1 MDLTKE
7 EENALNGKYGQGLEK
22 AYKILVAIGKANNAT
37 KFIPIKWA
45 HISGVNFNTIG
56 EAGAKFLNSFD
67 KNKGVSVI
75 STLNPMGYDSKLD
88 NNLSDNF
95 KEKQIDIV
103 NSYTQLGVKPTF
115 TCIPYEIFDL
125 PKDSNVSFAESN
137 AAVFINSILGI
148 KTNKESA
155 LSALASALTGKAPYS
170 DLLIDEMRKPRV
182 RIKLETK
189 VYSETDYGLLG
200 YFAGKTINENCVGIE
215 KIQYL
220 NIMKSKAL
228 SAGLGTSG
236 MCAMFSIKQENN
248 NSEVISFGKEE
259 MKKTKEELDTC
270 EKGELIV
277 FGSPQLGNTELY
289 NLSKIT
295 EGKVFKKKCMI
306 FCPRIISDSVRN
318 RDIIMNLKKAGA
330 EIICD
335 ACTCLTP
342 LITKENY
349 DSIVTNSIKCA
360 YYMKKS
366 NKIDVALKDMRNI
379 IKEYCE

>member
-7 EENALNGKYGQGLEK
+7 EENALNGKYGSGLEK
-22 AYKILVAIGKANNAT
+22 AYKILEAIGRANNAT

-56 EAGAKFLNSFD
+56 EAGVKFLKDLD
-67 KNKGVSVI
+67 KNTNVSVTT
-75 STLNPMGYDSKLD
+75 TLNPMGYDSRLD
-88 NNLSDNF
+88 NDLSANF
-95 KEKQIDIV
+95 KEKQRDII
-103 NSYTQLGVKPTF
+103 NSYTQLGVNPTF

-125 PKDSNVSFAESN
+125 PKEGNVSFAESN
-137 AAVFINSILGI
+137 AAVFSNSILGI

-155 LSALASALTGKAPYS
+155 ISALASALTGKVPYS
-170 DLLIDEMRKPRV
+170 DLLIDEMRKPRIK
-182 RIKLETK
+182 IKLETK
-189 VYSETDYGLLG
+189 VESETDYGLLG
-200 YFAGKTINENCVGIE
+200 YFAGKTINENSVGIE
-215 KIQYL
+215 KIKDL
-220 NIMKSKAL
+220 NLMNGKAL

-236 MCAMFSIKQENN
+236 MCGMFSIKNHNN
-248 NSEVISFGKEE
+248 AELISFGKEE
-259 MKKTKEELDTC
+259 MNKTREELDTA

-277 FGSPQLGNTELY
+277 FGSPQLGHTELD

-295 EGKVFKKKCMI
+295 KGKTFKKKCMI
-306 FCPRIISDSVRN
+306 FCPRIVSESIRN
-318 RDIIMNLKKAGA
+318 REIILKLQKAGA

-342 LITKENY
+342 LITRDNY

-366 NKIDVALKDMRNI
+366 NKIDVALKDMRTI
-379 IKEYCE
+379 VTEYCE

>member
-7 EENALNGKYGQGLEK
+7 EENALNGKYGSGLEK
-22 AYKILVAIGKANNAT
+22 AYKILEAIGKANYAT

-56 EAGAKFLNSFD
+56 EAGVKFLKDLD
-67 KNKGVSVI
+67 KNTRVSVTT
-75 STLNPMGYDSKLD
+75 TLNPMGYDSKLD
-88 NNLSDNF
+88 NDLSDNF
-95 KEKQIDIV
+95 KEKQRDIIS
-103 NSYTQLGVKPTF
+103 SYTQLGVNPTF

-137 AAVFINSILGI
+137 AAVFSNSILGI

-155 LSALASALTGKAPYS
+155 ISALASALTGKVPYS
-170 DLLIDEMRKPRV
+170 DLLIDEMRKPRIK
-182 RIKLETK
+182 IKLETK
-189 VYSETDYGLLG
+189 VESETDYGLLG
-200 YFAGKTINENCVGIE
+200 YFAGKTINENSVGIE
-215 KIQYL
+215 KIQDL
-220 NIMKSKAL
+220 NLMNGKAL

-236 MCAMFSIKQENN
+236 MCGMFSIKNN
-248 NSEVISFGKEE
+248 NNAELISFGKEE
-259 MKKTKEELDTC
+259 MKKTREELDTA

-277 FGSPQLGNTELY
+277 FGSPQLGQTELY
-289 NLSKIT
+289 TLSKII
-295 EGKVFKKKCMI
+295 EGKSFKKKCMI
-306 FCPRIISDSVRN
+306 FCPRIVSDSVQN
-318 RDIIMNLKKAGA
+318 RDIILKLQKAGA

-342 LITKENY
+342 LITRDNF

-366 NKIDVALKDMRNI
+366 NKIDVALKDMRTI
-379 IKEYCE
+379 VKEYCE